1 MLNTNSGQSSLNYA
15 ERWRPANLAGLNK
28 RFEGAE
34 PEKLLRWALH
44 TYQDDVA
51 MATGFGISGVV
62 LMEMVARIR
71 PKTTIF
77 YLNTDLLFPETLA
90 LRDQLAER
98 LDLKFTPVH
107 SAITLGTQSAMYGE
121 RLWQR
126 SPDLCCKLRKVE
138 PLRRFLADKKA
149 WVTAIRRDQSD
160 TRANTPLI
168 GWDEANRLLKL
179 SPLAAWTKKDVWK
192 YIFERDLPYNPL
204 LDQGYTS
211 LGCTPCTRRASDTT
225 DERAS
230 RWVGFEK
237 VECGIHA

>member
-1 MLNTNSGQSSLNYA
+1 MVKMDDSLNYA
-15 ERWRPANLAGLNK
+15 ERWRPGNLAGLNK

-44 TYQDDVA
+44 TYQEDVA
-51 MATGFGISGVV
+51 MATGFGASGVV
-62 LMEMVARIR
+62 LMDMVARIR

-98 LDLKFTPVH
+98 LDITFTSVH
-107 SAITLGTQSAMYGE
+107 SAISLGTQAAMYGE
-121 RLWQR
+121 QLWQR

-149 WVTAIRRDQSD
+149 WVTGIRRDQSA
-160 TRANTPLI
+160 TRANTAMI
-168 GWDEANRLLKL
+168 GWDDANRLLKL
-179 SPLAAWTKKDVWK
+179 SPLAGWTKKDVWK
-192 YIFERDLPYNPL
+192 YIYERDLPYNPL

-211 LGCTPCTRRASDTT
+211 LGCLPCTRRANGAT

-237 VECGIHA
+237 VECGIHG

>member
-1 MLNTNSGQSSLNYA
+1 MVKTKSGQDSLNYA
-15 ERWRPANLAGLNK
+15 ERWQPGNLDALNR

-51 MATGFGISGVV
+51 MATGFGVSGVV
-62 LMEMVARIR
+62 LMDMVARIR

-90 LRDQLAER
+90 LRDQLAKR
-98 LDLKFTPVH
+98 LDITFTPVH
-107 SAITLGTQSAMYGE
+107 SAISLGTQSAMYGE
-121 RLWQR
+121 QLWKR

-138 PLRRFLADKKA
+138 PLRRFLVDKKA
-149 WVTAIRRDQSD
+149 WLTGIRRDQSD
-160 TRANTPLI
+160 SRANTPVV

-179 SPLAAWTKKDVWK
+179 APLASWTKKDVWK
-192 YIFERDLPYNPL
+192 YIHEHDLPYNPL

-211 LGCTPCTRRASDTT
+211 LGCMPCTQRANCTSN
-225 DERAS
+225 ERAS

-237 VECGIHA
+237 IECGIHM